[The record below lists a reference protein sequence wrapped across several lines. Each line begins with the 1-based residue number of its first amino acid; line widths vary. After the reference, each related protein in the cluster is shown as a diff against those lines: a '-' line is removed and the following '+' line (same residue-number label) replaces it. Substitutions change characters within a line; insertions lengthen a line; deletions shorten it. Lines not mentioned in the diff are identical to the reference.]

1 MKFFKNKLAVTVVVL
16 SVTFLG
22 LIIFTSAKQ
31 YNGLESSAGSA
42 LNPLQKILYSVNR
55 SAKDFVDFFLN
66 FSDVKE
72 ENKNLKN
79 ENEELKE
86 KLSQYSDLEEEN
98 TRLKSVLDFEETR
111 SQYDYIS
118 TNIIHYAG
126 AGVVDGYV
134 VDKGSKDG
142 IEVGMVVIASE
153 GLVGRVSKV
162 GGNWS
167 IIQCIINENIKV
179 SVMPEST
186 RENSGILEGYT
197 DRNKNM
203 YTKIQYLPMDSQI
216 KEGDVVLTSGLG
228 LVYPK
233 EIRVGEVLSVEED
246 KVKVMKSAI
255 VKPFVDFEKLE
266 ELFLIVRK
274 DKRVIEY
281 DDEVK

>member
-1 MKFFKNKLAVTVVVL
+1 
-16 SVTFLG
+16 
-22 LIIFTSAKQ
+22 
-31 YNGLESSAGSA
+31 
-42 LNPLQKILYSVNR
+42 
-55 SAKDFVDFFLN
+55 
-66 FSDVKE
+66 
-72 ENKNLKN
+72 
-79 ENEELKE
+79 
-86 KLSQYSDLEEEN
+86 
-98 TRLKSVLDFEETR
+98 
-111 SQYDYIS
+111 
-118 TNIIHYAG
+118 
-126 AGVVDGYV
+126 
-134 VDKGSKDG
+134 
-142 IEVGMVVIASE
+142 MVVIASE

-266 ELFLIVRK
+266 ELFIIVPK

>member
-22 LIIFTSAKQ
+22 LIIFTSTKE
-31 YNGLESSAGSA
+31 YSGLESGAGSA
-42 LNPLQKILYSVNR
+42 LNPLQKIMYNVNR
-55 SAKDFVDFFLN
+55 GTKDFVDFFLN
-66 FSDVKE
+66 FSSVKE
-72 ENKNLKN
+72 ENKDLKK

-86 KLSQYSDLEEEN
+86 KLSEYSDLEDEN
-98 TRLKSVLDFEETR
+98 ERLKSVLDFQETKD
-111 SQYDYIS
+111 QYDYIS

-142 IEVGMVVIASE
+142 VEVGMVIIASE

-162 GGNWS
+162 GSNWA

-197 DRNKNM
+197 DRSKNM
-203 YTKIQYLPMDSQI
+203 YTKIQYLPMNSEI
-216 KEGDVVLTSGLG
+216 KEGDVILTSGLG

-233 EIRVGEVLSVEED
+233 EIRVGEVISVEED

-255 VKPFVDFEKLE
+255 VKPFVNFEKLE
-266 ELFLIVRK
+266 ELFIIVPK

>member
-1 MKFFKNKLAVTVVVL
+1 
-16 SVTFLG
+16 
-22 LIIFTSAKQ
+22 
-31 YNGLESSAGSA
+31 
-42 LNPLQKILYSVNR
+42 
-55 SAKDFVDFFLN
+55 
-66 FSDVKE
+66 
-72 ENKNLKN
+72 
-79 ENEELKE
+79 
-86 KLSQYSDLEEEN
+86 
-98 TRLKSVLDFEETR
+98 
-111 SQYDYIS
+111 
-118 TNIIHYAG
+118 
-126 AGVVDGYV
+126 
-134 VDKGSKDG
+134 
-142 IEVGMVVIASE
+142 
-153 GLVGRVSKV
+153 
-162 GGNWS
+162 
-167 IIQCIINENIKV
+167 
-179 SVMPEST
+179 MPEST

-266 ELFLIVRK
+266 ELFIIVPK